1 MPFSAAKSCKVFGS
15 LPHSPLIP
23 HPKISSFFLT
33 KYYTQHFSVCCVLLL
48 TFARMWINKLG
59 AVIFLVFYSFISYN
73 QTLVQGQVVDD
84 QGMGIPGVL
93 VEAKQTQLKTR
104 TNNDGFFK
112 LELEPNRGYTIVV
125 SYQRESK
132 NFQVNLKNGEQRNL
146 GKILIDAVLE
156 KGEVEVTQNRS
167 EDMSFQRMPP
177 IDFQNFALPNGV
189 TQALAYITP
198 AVSNNELSTN
208 YNVRGGNYDEN
219 LIYVNGFEIYRPFL
233 TRAGQQEGMGF
244 IHSALVESISF
255 SAGGFEARYND
266 RLSSVLDIQYKT
278 PDTLRA
284 SLVAGLLGVEA
295 HMEQKVNRFS
305 YLAGT
310 RFRSNGYLLNTLP
323 AQGEYNP
330 VFWDFQFL
338 SSYDITDNLKW
349 NLLGHYSYNAF
360 NFVPQSRETT
370 FGTFNQALS
379 FRVFFQGQ
387 ERSVFNS
394 LTGGT
399 SFVYT
404 PDKKTELALYATV
417 FNSDEQERF
426 DVLGQYFLNELE
438 MDPAQENFGDSVNSL
453 GVGSFLNHSRNVLL
467 ANIVNVY
474 HTGSRLL
481 TEKKLDKTN
490 SAFTSSSMLRWG
502 ANFQKD
508 YFTDNISE
516 WVMID
521 SAGFISPNNP
531 GQPLE
536 LRDVIKQRHQV
547 QNTKVSAN
555 VSYAQDWSFTKK
567 QHAVRLKIKEK
578 GEQKRF
584 HLDTINNSQSRLSMT
599 IGGRL
604 AYTASN
610 EEWFFTPRAS
620 LTFVPRMYYM
630 KDDQVYRRNIRF
642 RLATG
647 LYYQP
652 PMYRDMRQYFG
663 TLNTE
668 VLSQKSFHVVGGADV
683 FFHLFEREKPF
694 KFSAEGYYKYL
705 WDVNPYKLSD
715 IRLRYFG
722 HNDAEAFAYGL
733 DLNLH
738 GQFIDGIESFFKV
751 GLMRTMENLFYD
763 DYYDYFNSDGDL
775 IIPGF
780 TFNNTPVDSTLQ
792 SPGWIPR
799 PTDQLLNFGML
810 FQDKMPG
817 FEQLSVQLSMFYGS
831 RLPYGPPGEQRHAD
845 TLRQRAYYRV
855 DLGISYDFFYGKTK
869 EQRKGVWKNLSDCR
883 LSLETFN
890 MLGINNVLN
899 QTWIQDTEGRQYAIP
914 NYLTQRLFNLKFI
927 VRM

>member
-1 MPFSAAKSCKVFGS
+1 MSR
-15 LPHSPLIP
+15 I
-23 HPKISSFFLT
+23 KIT
-33 KYYTQHFSVCCVLLL
+33 L
-48 TFARMWINKLG
+48 TFLF
-59 AVIFLVFYSFISYN
+59 VFISFLAFN
-73 QTLVQGQVVDD
+73 QSSVRGWVIDNDGL
-84 QGMGIPGVL
+84 GIPGVL
-93 VEAKQTQLKTR
+93 VITVNDNPKTK
-104 TNNDGFFK
+104 TNNDGYFM
-112 LELEPNRGYTIVV
+112 LDLEPNKAYTLQIK
-125 SYQRESK
+125 YYKEIREF
-132 NFQVNLKNGEQRNL
+132 NINPKNGEKINL
-146 GKILIDAVLE
+146 GKIKIDALVE
-156 KGEVEVTQNRS
+156 KGPVEVKNQGT
-167 EDMSFQRMPP
+167 DDISFQKMPT

-189 TQALAYITP
+189 TQALAYISP
-198 AVSNNELSTN
+198 ATSNNELSTN
-208 YNVRGGNYDEN
+208 YNVRGGNFDEN

-244 IHSALVESISF
+244 IHSALVNSISF

-284 SLVAGLLGVEA
+284 SLVAGLLGFEA
-295 HMEQKVNRFS
+295 HVEQKVKRFS
-305 YLAGT
+305 YLAGS

-338 SSYDITDNLKW
+338 SSYDITEKLKW
-349 NLLGHYSYNAF
+349 NLIGHYSYNAF
-360 NFVPQSRETT
+360 QFVPQTRETN

-394 LTGGT
+394 MTGGT
-399 SFVYT
+399 SLVYN
-404 PDKKTELALYATV
+404 PNSKTKLAWYATI

-426 DVLGQYFLNELE
+426 DVLGQYFLNQLE
-438 MDPAQENFGDSVNSL
+438 MDPAKENFGDSINSL
-453 GVGSFLNHSRNVLL
+453 GVGSFLNHSRNLL
-467 ANIVNVY
+467 RANIVNLY
-474 HTGSRLL
+474 HTGSRSFA
-481 TEKKLDKTN
+481 EKRKEKDNKLFYIN
-490 SAFTSSSMLRWG
+490 RLFRWG

-508 YFTDNISE
+508 YFKDNISE

-547 QNTKVSAN
+547 QNTKMSVNA
-555 VSYAQDWSFTKK
+555 SYSHDWNFNKNT
-567 QHAVRLKIKEK
+567 HAVKLKTKLK
-578 GEQKRF
+578 NQPAQF
-584 HLDTINNSQSRLSMT
+584 HNDTIRNSVSRLSLT
-599 IGGRL
+599 VGSRL
-604 AYTASN
+604 GYTASN

-620 LTFVPRMYYM
+620 LTFVPRLYYM
-630 KDDQVYRRNIRF
+630 KDNQIYRRNIRF

-663 TLNTE
+663 TLNTS
-668 VLSQKSFHVVGGADV
+668 VLAQKSFHVVAGGDV
-683 FFHLFEREKPF
+683 FFHLFEREQPF
-694 KFSAEGYYKYL
+694 KFSAEAYYKYL

-722 HNDAEAFAYGL
+722 HNEATAYAYGL
-733 DLNLH
+733 DLNMH
-738 GQFIDGIESFFKV
+738 GQFIEGIESFFKI
-751 GLMRTMENLFYD
+751 GLMRTREDLLYD
-763 DYYDYFNSDGDL
+763 DYYDYYNSDGQ
-775 IIPGF
+775 IIVPGF
-780 TFNNTPVDSTLQ
+780 TFNNVPVDSILQ
-792 SPGWIPR
+792 SPGFIPR

-817 FEQLSVQLSMFYGS
+817 FEQLSVQLSMFFGS
-831 RLPYGPPGEQRHAD
+831 RLPYGPPGEQRYKD
-845 TLRQRAYYRV
+845 VLRQKAYYRV

-869 EQRKGVWKNLSDCR
+869 NQRKGIWKNMSDCR

-914 NYLTQRLFNLKFI
+914 NYLTQRLFNLKLI
-927 VRM
+927 VRI

>member
-1 MPFSAAKSCKVFGS
+1 M
-15 LPHSPLIP
+15 
-23 HPKISSFFLT
+23 
-33 KYYTQHFSVCCVLLL
+33 HFAIAVSVCWLILV
-48 TFARMWINKLG
+48 TFARMSKNKGWTLILLCLLSHWIFGQTGVKG
-59 AVIFLVFYSFISYN
+59 FVIDPDSI
-73 QTLVQGQVVDD
+73 
-84 QGMGIPGVL
+84 GIPGVL
-93 VEAKQTQLKTR
+93 VESLNDNPKTR
-104 TNNDGFFK
+104 TNNDGFFS
-112 LELEPNRGYTIVV
+112 LALEPNKTHTLRI

-132 NFQVNLKNGEQRNL
+132 TIRVNLKNGELRDL
-146 GKILIDAVLE
+146 GKIVLDAVLE
-156 KGEVEVTQNRS
+156 KGTVEVIQNRT

-244 IHSALVESISF
+244 IHSALVENISF

-295 HMEQKVNRFS
+295 HIEQKIKRLS
-305 YLAGT
+305 YLAGS

-323 AQGEYNP
+323 ARGEYNP

-360 NFVPQSRETT
+360 NFVPQTRETN

-399 SFVYT
+399 SLVYT
-404 PDKKTELALYATV
+404 PNKKTELSLFATV
-417 FNSDEQERF
+417 FDSDEQERF
-426 DVLGQYFLNELE
+426 DVLGQYFLNQLE
-438 MDPAQENFGDSVNSL
+438 TDPAKENFGDSINSL
-453 GVGSFLNHSRNVLL
+453 GVGSFLNHSRNILR
-467 ANIVNVY
+467 ARIMNIY
-474 HTGSRLL
+474 HTGSRAL
-481 TEKKLDKTN
+481 TENKRDNFDQLITVKR
-490 SAFTSSSMLRWG
+490 SLRWG

-508 YFTDNISE
+508 FFKDNISE

-531 GQPLE
+531 GQPLQ
-536 LRDVIKQRHQV
+536 LPDVIKQRHEV
-547 QNTKVSAN
+547 ENTKISGNLA
-555 VSYAQDWSFTKK
+555 YTQDWYFTKK
-567 QHAVRLKIKEK
+567 KHPLKLKIHEK
-578 GEQKRF
+578 GKPKRF
-584 HLDTINNSQSRLSMT
+584 ESDTIKNAQSRLSLT

-620 LTFVPRMYYM
+620 LSFVPRFYYM
-630 KDDQVYRRNIRF
+630 KDGQIYRRNIRF

-647 LYYQP
+647 LYFQP
-652 PMYRDMRQYFG
+652 PMYRDMRQYYG
-663 TLNTE
+663 TLNTM
-668 VLSQKSFHVVGGADV
+668 VLSQKSLHIVAGGDV
-683 FFHLFEREKPF
+683 FFHLFEREQPF
-694 KFSAEGYYKYL
+694 KFSAEAYYKHL

-722 HNDAEAFAYGL
+722 HNDAVAYAYGL
-733 DLNLH
+733 DLNMH
-738 GQFIDGIESFFKV
+738 GQFIEGIESFFKL
-751 GLMRTMENLFYD
+751 GIMRTREDLLFD
-763 DYYDYFNSDGDL
+763 DYYEYYNSDGEL
-775 IIPGF
+775 IIPGY
-780 TFNNTPVDSTLQ
+780 TFNNIPVDSILII
-792 SPGWIPR
+792 PGYVPR

-810 FQDKMPG
+810 FQDRMPN
-817 FEQLSVQLSMFYGS
+817 FEQFSVQLSLFFGS
-831 RLPYGPPGEQRHAD
+831 RLPYGPPGEQRHRD
-845 TLRQRAYYRV
+845 TLRQKAYYRV
-855 DLGISYDFFYGKTK
+855 DLGISYDFLHGKTK
-869 EQRKGVWKNLSDCR
+869 AQRKGIWQNVADCR

-899 QTWIQDTEGRQYAIP
+899 QTWIQDTEGRQYAVP
-914 NYLTQRLFNLKFI
+914 NYLTQRLFNLKLI
-927 VRM
+927 LRI

>member
-1 MPFSAAKSCKVFGS
+1 LGTF
-15 LPHSPLIP
+15 I
-23 HPKISSFFLT
+23 
-33 KYYTQHFSVCCVLLL
+33 
-48 TFARMWINKLG
+48 TFARMLTNKIGILTFALLFSIFTLG
-59 AVIFLVFYSFISYN
+59 QSSVRGY
-73 QTLVQGQVVDD
+73 VVDSD
-84 QGMGIPGVL
+84 GLGIPGVL
-93 VEAKQTQLKTR
+93 IEAINETQKVR
-104 TNNDGFFK
+104 TNNDGFFE
-112 LELEPNRGYTIVV
+112 LELEANKKYSLRI
-125 SYQRESK
+125 SYQRETK
-132 NFQVNLKNGEQRNL
+132 IINVNLKLGENRNL
-146 GKILIDAVLE
+146 GKIVIDAVLE
-156 KGEVEVTQNRS
+156 TGTVEIVKNRA

-266 RLSSVLDIQYKT
+266 RLSSVLDIQYRS

-284 SLVAGLLGVEA
+284 SLIAGLLGVEA
-295 HMEQKVNRFS
+295 HVEQKIKRFS

-310 RFRSNGYLLNTLP
+310 RYRSNGYLLNTLP

-338 SSYDITDNLKW
+338 GSYAISDKLKW
-349 NLLGHYSYNAF
+349 NVLGHYSYNAF
-360 NFVPQSRETT
+360 NFVPRTRETN

-379 FRVFFQGQ
+379 FRVFFEGQ

-399 SFVYT
+399 SLVYN
-404 PDKKTELALYATV
+404 PNKNTELAWYATI

-438 MDPAQENFGDSVNSL
+438 TDPSKETFGDSINSL
-453 GVGSFLNHSRNVLL
+453 GVGSFLNHSRNLL
-467 ANIVNVY
+467 KANIVNIY
-474 HTGSRLL
+474 HTGSRSF
-481 TEKKLDKTN
+481 TEKKREKNNQSYTANRL
-490 SAFTSSSMLRWG
+490 FRWG

-521 SAGFISPNNP
+521 SAGFVSPNNP
-531 GQPLE
+531 GGSLE

-547 QNTKVSAN
+547 ENTKISVNA
-555 VSYAQDWSFTKK
+555 SYAHDWNFTKK
-567 QHAVRLKIKEK
+567 EHVVKLKIKEK
-578 GEQKRF
+578 DKPIRYHQ
-584 HLDTINNSQSRLSMT
+584 DTINNSQSRLSVT
-599 IGGRL
+599 LGGRL

-620 LTFVPRMYYM
+620 VTFVPRMYYL
-630 KDDQVYRRNIRF
+630 KDNQVYRRNIRF

-663 TLNTE
+663 TLNTA
-668 VLSQKSFHVVGGADV
+668 VLSQKSFHLVAGGDV

-694 KFSAEGYYKYL
+694 KFSAEAYYKHL

-722 HNDAEAFAYGL
+722 HNDAEAYAYGL
-733 DLNLH
+733 DLNMH

-751 GLMRTMENLFYD
+751 GLMRTRENLLYD
-763 DYYDYFNSDGDL
+763 DYYDRYNSDGQL
-775 IIPGF
+775 IVPGF
-780 TFNNTPVDSTLQ
+780 TANNIPVDSVLQ
-792 SPGWIPR
+792 SPGFIPR

-810 FQDKMPG
+810 FQDRMPR
-817 FEQLSVQLSMFYGS
+817 FEQLSVQLSLFFGS
-831 RLPYGPPGEQRHAD
+831 RLPYGPPGEHRYKD
-845 TLRQRAYYRV
+845 TLRQKAYYRV

-869 EQRKGVWKNLSDCR
+869 DQRKGVWKNFSDCR
-883 LSLETFN
+883 LSIETFN

-914 NYLTQRLFNLKFI
+914 NYLTQRLFNLKLI
-927 VRM
+927 LRI